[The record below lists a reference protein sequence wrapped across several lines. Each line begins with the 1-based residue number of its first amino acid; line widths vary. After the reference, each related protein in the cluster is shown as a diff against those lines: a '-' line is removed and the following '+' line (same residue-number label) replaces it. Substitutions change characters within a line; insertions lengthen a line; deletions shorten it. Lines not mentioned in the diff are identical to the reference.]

1 MHQRDGQTD
10 GRMDTGRQ
18 QRPRL
23 RIASRSKNNGFLGC
37 ILLLCIVVLRETKL
51 NVISGLLLRSIIRR
65 DDVTTPQ
72 SAEVM
77 SGDSQLSGEKCLT
90 DRTVDHQLTS
100 R

>member
-1 MHQRDGQTD
+1 
-10 GRMDTGRQ
+10 MD
-18 QRPRL
+18 
-23 RIASRSKNNGFLGC
+23 FWGC

-51 NVISGLLLRSIIRR
+51 NVISGLLRSIIRR